1 MLETYT
7 LPQIKQA
14 VDIAVGDDG
23 MRSEEVI
30 DILKNDNFTI
40 NTELE
45 NKEELKLS
53 VSQLIDKIEQL
64 EQSIINIDAK
74 YKMKCST
81 NEVMLMIE
89 SKYKENTNEKTS

>member
-45 NKEELKLS
+45 NKEELELS

-74 YKMKCST
+74 YKIKI
-81 NEVMLMIE
+81 NEIMLMFE
-89 SKYKENTNEKTS
+89 S

>member
-45 NKEELKLS
+45 NKEELELS

-74 YKMKCST
+74 YKMKI
-81 NEVMLMIE
+81 NEIMLMFE
-89 SKYKENTNEKTS
+89 S